1 MSPDR
6 LGARGLRLLRAQL
19 SVRDLAIVGQ
29 VAELRLMSAR
39 QIEALHFTEAGHETA
54 LAAARAC
61 RRVLERLVRDRLLV
75 RLERRIGGVRAG
87 SASFVYAL
95 GQVGQRVLDLDG
107 PRKRFKEP
115 SAHFT
120 DHTLAVTQLVVD
132 LTVAGRQGELEL
144 FEVVAEPGCWRRYAG
159 VGGHT
164 VLRPDL
170 ALTLAVAEYEYRW
183 FVEVDLGTE
192 HLPTLLAKCRAYD
205 DYYRTGIE
213 QRAHGVFPRVC
224 WVMPT
229 SQRAEELER
238 KLKASGRL
246 LPAMFALTTTDAVL
260 TTLTG
265 AAP

>member
-1 MSPDR
+1 
-6 LGARGLRLLRAQL
+6 
-19 SVRDLAIVGQ
+19 
-29 VAELRLMSAR
+29 MSAR
-39 QIEALHFTEAGHETA
+39 QIEALHFTQAEHETP

-61 RRVLERLVRDRLLV
+61 RRVLERLVRERVLV

-87 SASFVYAL
+87 SGSFVYAL
-95 GQVGQRVLDLDG
+95 GQVGQRAIELDG

-120 DHTLAVTQLVVD
+120 DHTLAIAQLVVD
-132 LTVAGRQGELEL
+132 LTVAGRNEQLEL
-144 FEVVAEPGCWRRYAG
+144 LEVDSEPSCWRRYAG
-159 VGGHT
+159 AEGHT

-170 ALTLAVAEYEYRW
+170 ALTLGVTEYEYRW

-213 QRAHGVFPRVC
+213 QGTHGVFPRVC
-224 WVMPT
+224 WIMPT
-229 SQRAEELER
+229 SQRAKDLER
-238 KLKASGRL
+238 KLKASGRVV
-246 LPAMFALTTTDAVL
+246 PAMFAVTTTDQAI

>member
-1 MSPDR
+1 MTADR
-6 LGARGLRLLRAQL
+6 LGSRGLRTLRNQL
-19 SVRDLAIVGQ
+19 SARDLAIVGQ
-29 VAELRLMSAR
+29 VADLRLMSTR
-39 QIEALHFTEAGHETA
+39 QVESLHFTEAEHETP

-61 RRVLERLVRDRLLV
+61 RRVLERLVRERLLV

-95 GQVGQRVLDLDG
+95 GPVGQRVLKLDG

-132 LTVAGRQGELEL
+132 LMVTGRTGRLEMLEL
-144 FEVVAEPGCWRRYAG
+144 VPEPNCWRRYAG
-159 VGGHT
+159 AERHT

-170 ALTLAVAEYEYRW
+170 AVTLGVSEYEYRW

-192 HLPTLLAKCRAYD
+192 HLPTLLVKCRTYD

-213 QRAHGVFPRVC
+213 QGVHGVFPRVC
-224 WVMPT
+224 WIMPT
-229 SQRAEELER
+229 PQRAEDLKH
-238 KLKASGRL
+238 KLNASDRL
-246 LPAMFALTTTDAVL
+246 LPAMFAVTTTDASLAV
-260 TTLTG
+260 LTG
-265 AAP
+265 AAS